1 MAGIIMSGCNRAR
14 VVRRAVTCAAVVAA
28 TACAWAARAAPPAIP
43 DLETLTAEQIE
54 ADYTAGK
61 YTAADLTQAY
71 LNQIST
77 YSSVYNAFIS
87 LNPTA
92 LQDAA
97 ALDAKRSQ
105 PGFVPGPLFGV
116 PIAIKDSMDVK
127 GIPTT
132 GGSSA
137 LSSKT
142 GGIDI
147 IPDKDAPLV
156 ARLRDAGAIIL
167 GKTNIPDWSID
178 GNRSNSSVLG
188 KTHNAYNYSRTPGG
202 SSGGSAVATATGM
215 SALAMGEETG
225 SSITNPSSANSIVGI
240 RPTFG
245 LVPSTGIMPGQGTF
259 RDVMG
264 PLAKTVKDA
273 AHMLDVIAGPT
284 PADPKTAA
292 AQGHVP
298 AAGYAAALNPHALQG
313 ARIGVYGAG
322 YNNVTLSAETQQLFT
337 QELSVLTAR
346 GATLV
351 ADPFANSGF
360 FQLTQGVP
368 SSNTYTYDVNQY
380 FGRMGPGA
388 TVHSTEEFKT
398 LTGKDFYSLPLNR
411 APSSPDDPATRSDL
425 DAYRTRRDQMLA
437 LFQKVL
443 DDNNLDALVMP
454 QLAAPVPLLESTDA
468 IQRTPGSAV
477 NIMGVPGVVVPGG
490 YYSDATP
497 FAMYFI
503 GRQWDESTLIGLGY
517 DYEQA
522 TLHRV
527 EPTLVPEPGSAAISL
542 VFAAPALLLRRR
554 RRAA

>member
-1 MAGIIMSGCNRAR
+1 MDGIMVSGRSRAAG
-14 VVRRAVTCAAVVAA
+14 VRRAAVRAAVITAA
-28 TACAWAARAAPPAIP
+28 CGWAVTAAAAVP

-54 ADYTAGK
+54 ADYAAHK
-61 YTAADLTQAY
+61 YTAVELTQAY
-71 LNQIST
+71 LNQIQK

-87 LNPTA
+87 LNPGA

-97 ALDAKRSQ
+97 AIDAKLAQ

-116 PIAIKDSMDVK
+116 PMAIKDSMDVK

-132 GGSSA
+132 GGVSA
-137 LSSKT
+137 FSSKT

-147 IPDKDAPLV
+147 IPDKDATLV
-156 ARLRDAGAIIL
+156 ARLRDAGGIIL

-188 KTHNAYNYSRTPGG
+188 KTHNAYNYARTPGG

-245 LVPSTGIMPGQGTF
+245 LVPSSGIMPGQGTF

-284 PADPKTAA
+284 PEDPKTAA

-298 AAGYAAALNPHALQG
+298 AGGYAAALNPTALNG

-322 YNNVTLSAETQQLFT
+322 YNNVTLSPETQQLFT

-380 FGRMGPGA
+380 FSRMGPDA
-388 TVHSTEEFKT
+388 TVHSTAEFQT
-398 LTGKDFYSLPLNR
+398 LTGKDFYALPLQR
-411 APSSPDDPATRSDL
+411 AASSPDDPATRADL
-425 DAYRTRRDQMLA
+425 DAYRTRRDQMRA

-490 YYSDATP
+490 YYSDETP

-503 GRQWDESTLIGLGY
+503 GRMWDESTLIGLGY

-522 TLHRV
+522 TLHRI
-527 EPTLVPEPGSAAISL
+527 EPTLVPEPGSVAVGL
-542 VFAAPALLLRRR
+542 VLAVPALLRRR